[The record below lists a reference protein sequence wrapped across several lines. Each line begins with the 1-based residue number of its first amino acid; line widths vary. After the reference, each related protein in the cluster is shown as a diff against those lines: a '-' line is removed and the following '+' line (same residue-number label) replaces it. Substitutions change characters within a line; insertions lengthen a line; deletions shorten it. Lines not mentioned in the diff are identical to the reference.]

1 MNSDREEKLIR
12 ELMRKS
18 EAKMPFSDFEDKL
31 MGKIHLEE
39 KTTRS
44 FLKDVKLSWFFFALG
59 TLFGLFLS
67 TIAGEKYETIL
78 GFPSQPMI
86 LMVQALFVVFSLSL
100 FDKLIGLTGK
110 RHKSIATSLLKLKK
124 NWPE

>member
-31 MGKIHLEE
+31 MGKIHQEE
-39 KTTRS
+39 KVIRS
-44 FLKDVKLSWFFFALG
+44 FRKDIKLSWFFFAVG

-67 TIAGEKYETIL
+67 TIAGEKNETIL

-86 LMVQALFVVFSLSL
+86 LLVQALFVVFSLSL

-110 RHKSIATSLLKLKK
+110 K
-124 NWPE
+124 NEAHRN

>member
-1 MNSDREEKLIR
+1 MSSDKEEKLIR
-12 ELMRKS
+12 ELMLKS

-31 MGKIHLEE
+31 MEKIYLDE

-44 FLKDVKLSWFFFALG
+44 FMKDVKLSWFFFAVG

-67 TIAGEKYETIL
+67 TIAGVKNGTIL
-78 GFPSQPMI
+78 GFPSQPLI
-86 LMVQALFVVFSLSL
+86 LVVQAVFVIFSLSL

-110 RHKSIATSLLKLKK
+110 NREAHHNQPAEAEK
-124 NWPE
+124 NWHE

>member
-1 MNSDREEKLIR
+1 MNSDSEEKLIR

-39 KTTRS
+39 KAIRS
-44 FLKDVKLSWFFFALG
+44 FRKDVKLSWFFFAVG

-67 TIAGEKYETIL
+67 TIAGEKIETIM

-86 LMVQALFVVFSLSL
+86 LLVQALFVVFSLSL

-110 RHKSIATSLLKLKK
+110 KHEAHR
-124 NWPE
+124 N

>member
-1 MNSDREEKLIR
+1 MNSDKEEKLIR
-12 ELMRKS
+12 ELMLKS
-18 EAKMPFSDFEDKL
+18 EARMPFSDFEDKL
-31 MGKIHLEE
+31 MEKIHLEE
-39 KTTRS
+39 KTSRS
-44 FLKDVKLSWFFFALG
+44 FLNDVKLSWFFFAVG

-67 TIAGEKYETIL
+67 TIVGEKNGTIL

-86 LMVQALFVVFSLSL
+86 LLVQALFVVFSLNL

-110 RHKSIATSLLKLKK
+110 KHEAHCNLPVEAEK